1 MPNKTIGILYGEQK
15 ELGREEKIFVRL
27 AKRKKIDLVLINTSK
42 ETDDKKI
49 EDKIKKCDIVY
60 NNIGEGAGIEIA
72 KTVEALG
79 KTIIEPPETYYFIE
93 DKWMF
98 FLKCKENGVPTPET
112 ILLSDNIILAKS
124 ELKKFKRW
132 PVILKRIHG
141 TWGEFV
147 EKANNLEEA
156 EKIIK
161 KFWKKSLERHP
172 IIAQEFIRSPSYRI
186 TVIDNKIV
194 QTAIKENIGW
204 KATGLHKGKFKRFKK
219 FEVNSKLE
227 RIIKKV
233 VKFSGI
239 GICGIDLLKKGDSW
253 FVLEINAAP
262 GFDFFLNERKKL
274 LECVLDYLIKYK
286 N

>member
-15 ELGREEKIFVRL
+15 ELGKEEKIFVRL
-27 AKRKKIDLVLINTSK
+27 AKRKKINLILINTSK
-42 ETDDKKI
+42 ETDDKEI
-49 EDKIKKCDIVY
+49 ENKIKKCDIVY
-60 NNIGEGAGIEIA
+60 NNIGEGSGIEIA

-79 KTIIEPPETYYFIE
+79 KIIVESPKTYYFIE

-112 ILLSDNIILAKS
+112 ILLSENIALAKA
-124 ELKKFKRW
+124 ELKKFKKW

-161 KFWKKSLERHP
+161 KFWKKSLERYP

-194 QTAIKENIGW
+194 QTAIKENLGW
-204 KATGLHKGKFKRFKK
+204 KATGIYKGKFRK
-219 FEVNSKLE
+219 FRKFNVDSKLE
-227 RIIKKV
+227 KTIKKV

-239 GICGIDLLKKGDSW
+239 GICGIDLLKRGDSW
-253 FVLEINAAP
+253 FVIEINAAP
-262 GFDFFLNERKKL
+262 GFDFFLNEREKL
-274 LECVLDYLIKYK
+274 LEGVLNYLIKYK